1 MRNLIIFGDTPFA
14 ERLFKYISIE
24 AKDNVIAFTQEKSY
38 ISRKEIQGIP
48 VVPFEELD
56 GLLDED
62 FEIIIG
68 IGYTQMNQLKKKIY
82 KMCKEKKYKV
92 GTYISSNAIVYSSE
106 FGEGCFIAPGSIVG
120 PGCKFGICNYLES
133 SVVLSHDNS
142 LGNFNFLSTNAV
154 FGGNARVEN
163 NCFFGLHSTVK
174 DGITIAS
181 DNLFGSCANIIEPI
195 GYVGGGVFVG
205 NPARQLIGKESYRTI
220 I

>member
-24 AKDNVIAFTQEKSY
+24 AKDKVIAFTQEKSF

-56 GLLDED
+56 EHFKED

-92 GTYISSNAIVYSSE
+92 GTYISSNAIVYSDE
-106 FGEGCFIAPGSIVG
+106 FGEGCFIAPGVVIG
-120 PGCKFGICNYLES
+120 PNCSMGVCNYIAS
-133 SVVLSHDNS
+133 SAILSHDNA
-142 LGNFNFLSTNAV
+142 LGDFNFLSTNAV
-154 FGGNARVEN
+154 FGGNAKVEN

-181 DNLFGSCANIIEPI
+181 DNLFGSCANVLESTS
-195 GYVGGGVFVG
+195 YVGGVFVG
-205 NPARQLIGKESYRTI
+205 NPARQLIDKESYRTI